1 MTDFSRSQ
9 QRRQISASFRLAR
22 RIFLP
27 VATVNGDGTDSPFR
41 YKEPQPMTISLV
53 LTFVGDDRP
62 GLVNAISEKVVEFGG
77 SWLESRSVRL
87 AGKFAGVVLVSV
99 PDESLIPLES
109 ALAKLAP
116 SGLRVSIERGAA
128 AESERPARTV
138 KLDVVGNERPGIV
151 RDVTQALTR
160 LGVNIEEFASGL
172 EGEPFTG
179 VEMFHATAR
188 LSVPDGLKL
197 DELRK
202 ALEKLAA
209 EIMVD
214 LAVGEGEPGAGA

>member
-1 MTDFSRSQ
+1 M
-9 QRRQISASFRLAR
+9 I
-22 RIFLP
+22 P
-27 VATVNGDGTDSPFR
+27 
-41 YKEPQPMTISLV
+41 LV

-62 GLVNAISEKVVEFGG
+62 GLVNAISEKVADCGAT
-77 SWLESRSVRL
+77 WLESRSVRL
-87 AGKFAGVVLVSV
+87 AGKFAGVVLVNV

-116 SGLRVSIERGAA
+116 SGLRVSIARGAA
-128 AESERPARTV
+128 TKSEKPRRLVT
-138 KLDVVGNERPGIV
+138 LEIIGNERPGIV
-151 RDVTQALTR
+151 RDVTQALIR
-160 LGVNIEEFASGL
+160 LGVNIEEFVSSL

-179 VEMFHATAR
+179 VEMFRATAR
-188 LSVPDGLKL
+188 LSVPDGLEL

-214 LAVGEGEPGAGA
+214 LNVGEGEPGA

>member
-1 MTDFSRSQ
+1 MTT
-9 QRRQISASFRLAR
+9 
-22 RIFLP
+22 P
-27 VATVNGDGTDSPFR
+27 
-41 YKEPQPMTISLV
+41 LV

-62 GLVNAISEKVVEFGG
+62 GLVNAISQAVAAHGG
-77 SWLESRSVRL
+77 TWLESRSVRL

-116 SGLRVSIERGAA
+116 SGLRVSIDRGAA
-128 AESERPARTV
+128 AEAQRPQRTV
-138 KLDVVGNERPGIV
+138 TLDLVGAERPGIV
-151 RDVTQALTR
+151 RDVTQALTG

-179 VEMFHATAR
+179 VQMFHATAR
-188 LSVPDGLKL
+188 LSVPEGLKL
-197 DELRK
+197 EHLRK
-202 ALEKLAA
+202 ALERLAA

-214 LAVGEGEPGAGA
+214 LSMGDSEPGA

>member
-1 MTDFSRSQ
+1 MTT
-9 QRRQISASFRLAR
+9 
-22 RIFLP
+22 P
-27 VATVNGDGTDSPFR
+27 
-41 YKEPQPMTISLV
+41 LV

-62 GLVNAISEKVVEFGG
+62 GLVNAISEKVAAHGAT
-77 SWLESRSVRL
+77 WLESRSVQL

-99 PDESLIPLES
+99 SDDRVTGLELSLRD
-109 ALAKLAP
+109 LAP
-116 SGLRVSIERGAA
+116 AGLRVAIERGAA
-128 AESERPARTV
+128 ADSERPTRTV

-179 VEMFHATAR
+179 AQMFHATAR
-188 LSVPDGLKL
+188 LSVPDGLSL
-197 DELRK
+197 DDLRK
-202 ALEKLAA
+202 ALERLAA

-214 LAVGEGEPGAGA
+214 LAVGDSEPSP

>member
-1 MTDFSRSQ
+1 M
-9 QRRQISASFRLAR
+9 
-22 RIFLP
+22 
-27 VATVNGDGTDSPFR
+27 ATA
-41 YKEPQPMTISLV
+41 LV

-62 GLVNAISEKVVEFGG
+62 GLINAISEKVAEFGAT
-77 SWLESRSVRL
+77 WLESRSVRL

-116 SGLRVSIERGAA
+116 SGLRVSIDRGAA
-128 AESERPARTV
+128 AAFERPARTV

-151 RDVTQALTR
+151 RAVTQALTG

-172 EGEPFTG
+172 KGEPFTG
-179 VEMFHATAR
+179 VQMFHASAR
-188 LSVPDGLKL
+188 LSVPERLKL
-197 DELRK
+197 EDLRK

-214 LAVGEGEPGAGA
+214 LTVDDSEPGASA

>member
-1 MTDFSRSQ
+1 MV
-9 QRRQISASFRLAR
+9 
-22 RIFLP
+22 P
-27 VATVNGDGTDSPFR
+27 
-41 YKEPQPMTISLV
+41 LV

-62 GLVNAISEKVVEFGG
+62 GLISEISQAVAAHGG
-77 SWLESRSVRL
+77 TWLESRSVRL
-87 AGKFAGVVLVSV
+87 AGKFAGVVLVRIL
-99 PDESLIPLES
+99 DENLIPLES

-128 AESERPARTV
+128 AESEKPARMV

-151 RDVTQALTR
+151 RDVTHALTR
-160 LGVNIEEFASGL
+160 FGVNIEEFASGL

-179 VEMFHATAR
+179 VQMFHGSAR
-188 LSVPDGLKL
+188 LSVPEGLKL
-197 DELRK
+197 EDLRK

-214 LAVGEGEPGAGA
+214 LNVGEGEPGA

>member
-1 MTDFSRSQ
+1 MTT
-9 QRRQISASFRLAR
+9 
-22 RIFLP
+22 P
-27 VATVNGDGTDSPFR
+27 
-41 YKEPQPMTISLV
+41 LV

-62 GLVNAISEKVVEFGG
+62 GLVNAISQAVAAHGG
-77 SWLESRSVRL
+77 TWLESRSVRL

-116 SGLRVSIERGAA
+116 SGLRVSIDRGGAA
-128 AESERPARTV
+128 EAQRPERTV
-138 KLDVVGNERPGIV
+138 RLDVVGAERPGIV
-151 RDVTQALTR
+151 RDVTQALTG

-179 VEMFHATAR
+179 VEMFRATAR
-188 LSVPDGLKL
+188 LSVPEGLKL

-202 ALEKLAA
+202 ALERLAA

-214 LAVGEGEPGAGA
+214 LSVGDSEPGA